1 MEYSNI
7 DETDMILMQLARRG
21 YGTLREMQQLDTP
34 EVLDLIEFENIQA
47 DIEEYLIW
55 EARNSDG

>member
-1 MEYSNI
+1 
-7 DETDMILMQLARRG
+7 MILMQLARRG

-47 DIEEYLIW
+47 DIEEHLMW
-55 EARNSDG
+55 EARNGDG

>member
-1 MEYSNI
+1 M
-7 DETDMILMQLARRG
+7 TLMHLARRG

-47 DIEEYLIW
+47 DIEDFLVW
-55 EARNSDG
+55 EAQHGNSK